1 MTQKIYKRER
11 ERDRKREREMVKSN
25 RKHVKKFY
33 AFFCLFV
40 CLKGTTNVMPF
51 QFNFML
57 RVSTV
62 KYNVMELV

>member
-1 MTQKIYKRER
+1 MTQKYKSERQRASER
-11 ERDRKREREMVKSN
+11 ERNPIENMLKS
-25 RKHVKKFY
+25 FM
-33 AFFCLFV
+33 FFSSVFV
-40 CLKGTTNVMPF
+40 FVFCLKGTTNVMPF